1 GRHKAVSRDHDR
13 KEGSIIVIV
22 ATDAPVL
29 PHQLKRLATRVAL
42 GVGRTGGF
50 GGNSSG
56 DIFLAF
62 STANAKSAGA
72 EDIQRVEMLPNARMN
87 ALFSATVQATEEA
100 ILNAILAATTMTGAD
115 GLRVYALPH
124 DRLLA
129 ALRKYGRL
137 K

>member
-1 GRHKAVSRDHDR
+1 
-13 KEGSIIVIV
+13 
-22 ATDAPVL
+22 
-29 PHQLKRLATRVAL
+29 LKRIATRVSL
-42 GVGRTGGF
+42 GIGRAGGF

-62 STANAKSAGA
+62 STANPKAAAG
-72 EDIQRVEMLPNARMN
+72 EDVQRVDMLPNPRIN
-87 ALFSATVQATEEA
+87 ALFYATVQATEEA
-100 ILNAILAATTMTGAD
+100 ILNAMLAARTMTGAD
-115 GLRVYALPH
+115 GLRVHALPH